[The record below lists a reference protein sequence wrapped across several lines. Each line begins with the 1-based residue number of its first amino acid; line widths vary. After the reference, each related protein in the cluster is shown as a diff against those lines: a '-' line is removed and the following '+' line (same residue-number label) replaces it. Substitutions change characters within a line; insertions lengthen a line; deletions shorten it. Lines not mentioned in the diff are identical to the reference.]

1 MQGVP
6 PTISTGIALPCL
18 AALAPIVM
26 NFAGQ
31 EDAPLLEELG
41 FEELTPLTASVL
53 LGLVLGCAY
62 GALAQRSAFCL
73 RRSLVGQWRDCLPT
87 LGTWVMALACA
98 IAGTRL
104 AVAFDLISFEA
115 HRFLSPDLPIASVLL
130 GGALFGAG
138 MVLAGGCVSRLT
150 VLAGAG
156 NLRALLVLIVFA
168 ITAHAVM
175 KGALAPI
182 REALGNATLPGG
194 EAVALSAWPGGEV
207 WPLVI
212 AGAAFVFALLS
223 RAQVSHLVMAGA
235 IGLLVPLGWIGT
247 GFLLLDDFDPI
258 PVQSMGFT
266 GPMADTLFWTV
277 AATSIPAGFGT
288 GLAAGVLLG
297 SLAAALAAGEF
308 QWRSLEGPRQTGRYL
323 AGAVMMGAGGV
334 LAGGCTVGAGLSGVS
349 TASLAAL
356 LALAAMVV
364 SARAVGVR
372 LAAGRLS

>member
-1 MQGVP
+1 M
-6 PTISTGIALPCL
+6 
-18 AALAPIVM
+18 
-26 NFAGQ
+26 F
-31 EDAPLLEELG
+31 EEFG
-41 FEELTPLTASVL
+41 FEELTPVTASVL
-53 LGLVLGCAY
+53 LGLVLGLAY

-73 RRSLVGQWRDCLPT
+73 RRSLVGAWRDCLPA
-87 LGTWVMALACA
+87 LGTWVMALATA

-104 AVAFDLISFEA
+104 AVALDLISFEA
-115 HRFLSPDLPIASVLL
+115 HRFLAADLPVASVLL

-138 MVLAGGCVSRLT
+138 MVLTGGCVSRLT
-150 VLAGAG
+150 VLVGTG

-168 ITAHAVM
+168 VTAHAVM

-182 REALGNATLPGG
+182 REAVGDATLPGG
-194 EAVALSAWPGGEV
+194 AVSALSAWPGGEV

-212 AGAAFVFALLS
+212 AGAAFLFALLS
-223 RAQVSHLVMAGA
+223 RARISHLTMAGA

-247 GFLLLDDFDPI
+247 GFVLLDDFDPI
-258 PVQSMGFT
+258 PVASMGFT
-266 GPMADTLFWTV
+266 GPMADTLFWAV

-308 QWRSLEGPRQTGRYL
+308 RWQSLEGPRQTGRYL
-323 AGAVMMGAGGV
+323 AGAVMMGVGGV

-356 LALAAMVV
+356 LALAAMAA
-364 SARAVGVR
+364 SARATGV
-372 LAAGRLS
+372 LLAGR

>member
-1 MQGVP
+1 M
-6 PTISTGIALPCL
+6 
-18 AALAPIVM
+18 
-26 NFAGQ
+26 
-31 EDAPLLEELG
+31 LEELG

-73 RRSLVGQWRDCLPT
+73 RRSLVGPWRDCLPA

-98 IAGTRL
+98 IVGTRL
-104 AVAFDLISFEA
+104 AVALDLISFEA
-115 HRFLSPDLPIASVLL
+115 HRFLSSDLPIVAVLL

-138 MVLAGGCVSRLT
+138 MVLTGGCVSRLT
-150 VLAGAG
+150 VLVGTG

-175 KGALAPI
+175 KGALAPV
-182 REALGNATLPGG
+182 REALGSATFHGG
-194 EAVALSAWPGGEV
+194 EAVALSTWPGGEV
-207 WPLVI
+207 WPLLV
-212 AGAAFVFALLS
+212 AGAALVCALLS
-223 RAQVSHLVMAGA
+223 RAKVSHLAMAGA

-247 GFLLLDDFDPI
+247 GFVLLDDFDPI

-266 GPMADTLFWTV
+266 GPTADTLFWTV

-288 GLAAGVLLG
+288 GLVAGVLLG
-297 SLAAALAAGEF
+297 SLIAALAAGEF
-308 QWRSLEGPRQTGRYL
+308 QWQSLEGPRQTGRYL
-323 AGAVMMGAGGV
+323 AGAVMMGTGGV

-356 LALAAMVV
+356 LALAAMAV

-372 LAAGRLS
+372 FAARR

>member
-1 MQGVP
+1 M
-6 PTISTGIALPCL
+6 
-18 AALAPIVM
+18 
-26 NFAGQ
+26 F
-31 EDAPLLEELG
+31 EELG

-73 RRSLVGQWRDCLPT
+73 RRSLVGQWRDCLPA
-87 LGTWVMALACA
+87 LGAWVMALACA

-104 AVAFDLISFEA
+104 AVAMDLISFEG
-115 HRFLSPDLPIASVLL
+115 HRFLAADLPLASALL

-150 VLAGAG
+150 VLVGSG

-168 ITAHAVM
+168 VTAHAVM

-182 REALGNATLPGG
+182 REALGDATVPGG
-194 EAVALSAWPGGEV
+194 EAAALSAWPGGEV
-207 WPLVI
+207 WPLII
-212 AGAAFVFALLS
+212 AGAAFLFALFS
-223 RAQVSHLVMAGA
+223 RARISHLAMAGA

-247 GFLLLDDFDPI
+247 GFVLLDDFDPI

-266 GPMADTLFWTV
+266 GPMADTLFWAV

-308 QWRSLEGPRQTGRYL
+308 RWQSMESPRQTGRYL

-356 LALAAMVV
+356 LALAAMAA
-364 SARAVGVR
+364 SARAAGVL
-372 LAAGRLS
+372 LAAR

>member
-1 MQGVP
+1 M
-6 PTISTGIALPCL
+6 
-18 AALAPIVM
+18 
-26 NFAGQ
+26 F
-31 EDAPLLEELG
+31 EELG
-41 FEELTPLTASVL
+41 LEELTPLTTSVL

-73 RRSLVGQWRDCLPT
+73 RRSLVGQWRDCMPA
-87 LGTWVMALACA
+87 LGAWAMALACA

-104 AVAFDLISFEA
+104 AVATDLISFDA
-115 HRFLSPDLPIASVLL
+115 HRFLASDLPVASVLL

-150 VLAGAG
+150 VLTGSG

-168 ITAHAVM
+168 VTAHAVM

-182 REALGNATLPGG
+182 REALGGATLPGG
-194 EAVALSAWPGGEV
+194 EAAALSSWPGGEI

-212 AGAAFVFALLS
+212 AAAAALFPLFS
-223 RAQVSHLVMAGA
+223 HARLSHLAMAGA

-247 GFLLLDDFDPI
+247 GFVLLDDFDPI
-258 PVQSMGFT
+258 PLQSMGFT
-266 GPMADTLFWTV
+266 GPMADTLFWAV

-288 GLAAGVLLG
+288 GLAAGVILG

-308 QWRSLEGPRQTGRYL
+308 RWQSLEGPRQTGRYL
-323 AGAVMMGAGGV
+323 AGAVLMGVGGV

-356 LALAAMVV
+356 LALAAMAA
-364 SARAVGVR
+364 SARAVGVL
-372 LAAGRLS
+372 LAAR